1 MGFFRAKKSAAVE
14 PVADGPSAT
23 EAKPAKGKA
32 AKKKGSKGKAPA
44 QIKALAGVPA
54 GETWAEALDDT
65 TGYPYYTSSVNGEIV
80 WELPAGAVVAGSGQD
95 GHGGGGGGA
104 GVEAYD
110 PETGAGFFSE
120 AGEVHKRVQLAAF
133 EENMPSPVSSLVGD
147 TGKAVVFPGIF
158 PVSPLVRVSV
168 VENLDPPR
176 HRVLISLGD
185 PEDEASEDWLPSLY
199 FFAFACPM
207 PLTLPYTV
215 EFRRDPGCHRLRQ
228 AKNPQSRD
236 ITVWSQD
243 DVVRGFFAY
252 PEPVAGTS
260 TFCLD
265 WSSGPDRYKVSDNPA
280 APDLGWLRC
289 VRFQAYA
296 AQKYHVLESR
306 DPILAYRVHRGH
318 FCPNDAG
325 WTCLFAFFAF
335 DSPRIPGTSQYYL
348 QHRYEPHFTTRVAK
362 EPSTLSGWRDD
373 GTFVALDVPLPGTCK
388 YSVDFMTRDV
398 ETRAAQMEMSR
409 IWAEDTWEPWV
420 EKIAFYAYPAP
431 TILFA
436 PPRNGALY

>member
-280 APDLGWLRC
+280 ARTWAGC
-289 VRFQAYA
+289 A
-296 AQKYHVLESR
+296 ACGSR
-306 DPILAYRVHRGH
+306 PTPRRSTTSSSRGTRSWRTA
-318 FCPNDAG
+318 CTGATSVPTTPVGPAS
-325 WTCLFAFFAF
+325 
-335 DSPRIPGTSQYYL
+335 SPSSPLTARASRGPRSTTSSTATSL
-348 QHRYEPHFTTRVAK
+348 TSRRASRRSPPH
-362 EPSTLSGWRDD
+362 
-373 GTFVALDVPLPGTCK
+373 
-388 YSVDFMTRDV
+388 
-398 ETRAAQMEMSR
+398 
-409 IWAEDTWEPWV
+409 
-420 EKIAFYAYPAP
+420 
-431 TILFA
+431 
-436 PPRNGALY
+436 